1 MGLAQQS
8 NVISETRDRSISELS
23 DRVEDEAADTTAAL
37 LFRTPDDG
45 RMALP
50 LALVDRLEEISPS
63 TIERTGDGE
72 VVQYRGDILPL
83 LRLATVLPERRLQP
97 RHEVEADVTEML
109 QVVVVR
115 HGDRRVGLIV
125 DQILDIVQQPNG
137 LEPAGRAGVAGTV
150 VVADRVTEV
159 IDLPAVLL
167 LAGLTER
174 SVVAAGV

>member
-1 MGLAQQS
+1 
-8 NVISETRDRSISELS
+8 
-23 DRVEDEAADTTAAL
+23 
-37 LFRTPDDG
+37 
-45 RMALP
+45 
-50 LALVDRLEEISPS
+50 
-63 TIERTGDGE
+63 
-72 VVQYRGDILPL
+72 
-83 LRLATVLPERRLQP
+83 
-97 RHEVEADVTEML
+97 
-109 QVVVVR
+109 VVR